1 LNGLLASE
9 VSYFGKEAVENVMNR
24 EAPSAPRELANR
36 EEALIPLNDEAVLA
50 EEMDSRHRQ
59 ERRVARLRLLWS
71 NRGLLLKCVACGM
84 AVGLLI
90 ALLIPARYESTTRL
104 MPPDGQQGTGI
115 AGMLSAFAGG
125 GGGGGA
131 TALEGLA
138 GNVLGVKTSGDLFIG
153 VLQSRTV
160 RDDLITKFNLRKL
173 YWDRRWEDARRDL
186 AKNTD
191 LSEDKK
197 SGIIAIRVTDRS
209 PQRAA
214 AMAREY
220 VDELNWVMTQLNTSS
235 AHRERVFLEERL
247 GQVKQDLGR
256 AEKDFSEFASKNMA
270 LDVPAQGKAMV
281 EAAGSL
287 EGELIA
293 AQTELQ
299 GLKQIYTDSNVRVR
313 STQAR
318 VDELNR
324 QLHKMGGN
332 AGKPDDQSMYP
343 SIRQLPLLGVT
354 YADLL
359 RRTKIQ
365 EAIFETLTQE
375 YELAKVQE
383 VKEIPSVKV
392 LDPPDI
398 PEKKSFPPR
407 AQITVLGGLF
417 ASMLFI
423 LWILGSHA
431 WHEADPHDPA
441 TAFAQEV
448 VSDVRGRFAR
458 FSANGAAE
466 AGPKDRTK
474 EAATNRLSL

>member
-1 LNGLLASE
+1 
-9 VSYFGKEAVENVMNR
+9 MNR
-24 EAPSAPRELANR
+24 EGPSATRELANR

-50 EEMDSRHRQ
+50 EELDARQRQ

-71 NRGLLLKCVACGM
+71 ARRLLLKCLACGM

-104 MPPDGQQGTGI
+104 MPPDNQQGGGI
-115 AGMLSAFAGG
+115 AGMLSAFTGG

-173 YWDRRWEDARRDL
+173 YWDRRWEDARDDL
-186 AKNTD
+186 AKHTD
-191 LSEDKK
+191 ISEDKK
-197 SGIIAIRVTDRS
+197 SGIIAIKVTDKS

-220 VDELNWVMTQLNTSS
+220 VDELNVVVTQLNTSA
-235 AHRERVFLEERL
+235 AHRERLFLEDRL
-247 GQVKQDLGR
+247 SQVKQDLGH

-324 QLHKMGGN
+324 QLHKMGGS
-332 AGKPDDQSMYP
+332 AGNTADARKSDDQPMYP

-383 VKEIPSVKV
+383 AKEIPSVKV

-407 AQITVLGGLF
+407 AKITVLCGLLAF
-417 ASMLFI
+417 ILAI
-423 LWILGSHA
+423 LWILGSRT

-448 VSDVRGRFAR
+448 VSDVRGQFAQ
-458 FSANGAAE
+458 FSVARAAFPGFANRWSRSEKTPEGDSIRKS
-466 AGPKDRTK
+466 GDIPYKK
-474 EAATNRLSL
+474 P